1 MARRGRLRYTL
12 AAKPAG
18 PPQPGLQHGQAA
30 PGDKESAPLHAS
42 AGGVVNAP
50 ENADAPAPPAPD
62 RETTAPGEGA
72 SAMAQSR
79 SAQDASTEPANY
91 SLMEVAK
98 YLDISPEMLRTW
110 NRRFAALLGSPVAGD
125 PPRYGAADV
134 AVLRTVRTLL
144 DEGYTDA
151 EVQQNLTPHR
161 IEPEPPPASLP
172 NLARLNEGNPDDASS
187 HALAVPS
194 ALGDML
200 GAIAGS
206 QQTVLNSQAS
216 MREMVSVVVQDNFN
230 LKDENRKLRD
240 RMLEL
245 ERGLAEYQRRE
256 ETRKERLEARMRALE
271 GTVSALQQQM
281 SQFVQ
286 MQRAA
291 QTKRRGWW

>member
-1 MARRGRLRYTL
+1 
-12 AAKPAG
+12 
-18 PPQPGLQHGQAA
+18 
-30 PGDKESAPLHAS
+30 
-42 AGGVVNAP
+42 
-50 ENADAPAPPAPD
+50 
-62 RETTAPGEGA
+62 
-72 SAMAQSR
+72 MAQSHTP
-79 SAQDASTEPANY
+79 QDAAVQPDTY

-98 YLDISPEMLRTW
+98 HLDISPEMLRTW
-110 NRRFAALLGSPVAGD
+110 NRRFAALLGSSVAAD
-125 PPRYGAADV
+125 APRYGGSDI
-134 AVLRTVRTLL
+134 AVLRTVQLLL
-144 DEGYTDA
+144 DEGYSDA
-151 EVQQNLTPHR
+151 EVQQSLTPRR
-161 IEPEPPPASLP
+161 IEPERPPASLP
-172 NLARLNEGNPDDASS
+172 THAALVNAERVQDETDESPAT
-187 HALAVPS
+187 HALALPS
-194 ALGDML
+194 ALGDVL

>member
-1 MARRGRLRYTL
+1 MQYT
-12 AAKPAG
+12 
-18 PPQPGLQHGQAA
+18 
-30 PGDKESAPLHAS
+30 AS
-42 AGGVVNAP
+42 
-50 ENADAPAPPAPD
+50 
-62 RETTAPGEGA
+62 PGEGA
-72 SAMAQSR
+72 PAMAQSR
-79 SAQDASTEPANY
+79 TSQEPSPVENSY

-98 YLDISPEMLRTW
+98 HLDISPEMLRTW
-110 NRRFAALLGSPVAGD
+110 NRRFAPLLGGTVAVD
-125 PPRYGAADV
+125 PPRYSGGDV
-134 AVLRTVRTLL
+134 AVLRTVQALL
-144 DEGYTDA
+144 DDGYSDA
-151 EVQQNLTPHR
+151 EVQQSVTPRR
-161 IEPEPPPASLP
+161 IAPERPPASL
-172 NLARLNEGNPDDASS
+172 AAMDDDAPAPDTST

-194 ALGDML
+194 MLGDVL

-256 ETRKERLEARMRALE
+256 ETRKERLEARLRALE

>member
-1 MARRGRLRYTL
+1 
-12 AAKPAG
+12 
-18 PPQPGLQHGQAA
+18 
-30 PGDKESAPLHAS
+30 
-42 AGGVVNAP
+42 
-50 ENADAPAPPAPD
+50 
-62 RETTAPGEGA
+62 
-72 SAMAQSR
+72 MAQSR
-79 SAQDASTEPANY
+79 TPQESAPQGGSPESNY

-98 YLDISPEMLRTW
+98 HLDISPEMLRTW
-110 NRRFAALLGSPVAGD
+110 NRRFAPLLSPTAAGD
-125 PPRYGAADV
+125 APRYGAADI
-134 AVLRTVRTLL
+134 AVLRTVQTLL
-144 DEGYTDA
+144 DEGYSDA
-151 EVQQNLTPHR
+151 EVQQNLTPRR
-161 IEPEPPPASLP
+161 IEPERPSASLP
-172 NLARLNEGNPDDASS
+172 TVTTMLDDDASTAS
-187 HALAVPS
+187 STHALAVPS
-194 ALGDML
+194 VLGDML

-281 SQFVQ
+281 AQFVQ